1 MNKEEKEKFQT
12 LSEEIKKETDRIADK
27 YFGKVVIANQYQ
39 LMRSGEKQFTPEHK
53 KILQSKQ
60 PVEASYVSLINS
72 QWASCGKLYEVDE
85 EATEEW
91 QEKLRQHKEN
101 LKEMDRIE
109 KEAGQALVGALKGVK
124 AEKIEKIESN
134 QGEEHKQ
141 EKAKKTT
148 KNK

>member
-1 MNKEEKEKFQT
+1 MNKEEKERFEQ
-12 LSEEIKKETDRIADK
+12 LSAQIKSETDRIADK

-124 AEKIEKIESN
+124 SN
-134 QGEEHKQ
+134 PVEVKEVSQEGEPKQ
-141 EKAKKTT
+141 EKLKKQP

>member
-1 MNKEEKEKFQT
+1 MNKEEKDRFEQ
-12 LSEEIKKETDRIADK
+12 LSAQIKSETDRIADK

-39 LMRSGEKQFTPEHK
+39 LMRSGEKLFTPEHK

-60 PVEASYVSLINS
+60 PVEASHVAIINS
-72 QWASCGKLYEVDE
+72 QWYSCGKLYEVDE
-85 EATEEW
+85 DATEEW

-124 AEKIEKIESN
+124 AEKIESN
-134 QGEEHKQ
+134 QGEEPKQ